1 MCTKHSVK
9 VCALFPLSGSASNRP
24 ACRKTPMA
32 FNLIRVVTKRVFNPS
47 SALESVE
54 LREALGQCGV
64 QQTV

>member
-1 MCTKHSVK
+1 
-9 VCALFPLSGSASNRP
+9 LP
-24 ACRKTPMA
+24 AQDAPAER
-32 FNLIRVVTKRVFNPS
+32 